1 MQKSVSKYASDES
14 EPEPE
19 PESPSASEGEGEDV
33 NSDDEQSASKTNK
46 ETISKVKSILGF
58 GDEDSDNGTPKVS
71 DSETETDMEGDDT
84 EGEGLDEEGEP
95 EEVPSIKNGFSKLL
109 GSLKNAVG
117 NIGSDSGSAAVEAE
131 AANIDKPGRRK
142 GKSGAAAAAAASSKP
157 ASASASRNKKVR
169 GIQPTEAELG
179 YNSDEDDEGENSDDE
194 NMDDDDDDESK
205 LKKFDK
211 DLRED
216 YLVNFHPESLIQN
229 YDEIYNL
236 ARVVRDAN
244 GVIVDSLHRTLPMM
258 TKYEKT
264 RILGQRAKQINDGA
278 TPFVKVPEN
287 VIDGYLIAIKELEEK
302 KIPFIIRRPLPNL
315 GSEYWMVE
323 DLEIVI

>member
-1 MQKSVSKYASDES
+1 MQKAVPKYASDES
-14 EPEPE
+14 DPE
-19 PESPSASEGEGEDV
+19 PESPSASEGEDEDV
-33 NSDDEQSASKTNK
+33 DSDEEKSASRTNK

-58 GDEDSDNGTPKVS
+58 GDEDSDNGSTKVS
-71 DSETETDMEGDDT
+71 DSETDTDMEGDDT
-84 EGEGLDEEGEP
+84 EGEGLDEEGQL

-131 AANIDKPGRRK
+131 AGRRK
-142 GKSGAAAAAAASSKP
+142 GKSAAAAAADTSSKP
-157 ASASASRNKKVR
+157 ASASASRKKKVR

-179 YNSDEDDEGENSDDE
+179 YNSDDDEGDNSDDE
-194 NMDDDDDDESK
+194 NIDDDDDDESK

-211 DLRED
+211 DVRED

-278 TPFVKVPEN
+278 TPFVKIPEN

-302 KIPFIIRRPLPNL
+302 KIPFIIRRPLPNR

-323 DLEIVI
+323 DLEIVL

>member
-1 MQKSVSKYASDES
+1 MQKAVPKYASDES
-14 EPEPE
+14 EPEPD
-19 PESPSASEGEGEDV
+19 SPSASEGEDV
-33 NSDDEQSASKTNK
+33 TSDDEQPTKK
-46 ETISKVKSILGF
+46 DTISKVKSILGF

-71 DSETETDMEGDDT
+71 DSETETDGDET
-84 EGEGLDEEGEP
+84 EDADEEGEP

-109 GSLKNAVG
+109 GSLKNAVS

-131 AANIDKPGRRK
+131 EANIDKPGRRK
-142 GKSGAAAAAAASSKP
+142 GKSAAETSSKP
-157 ASASASRNKKVR
+157 SSRKKKIR
-169 GIQPTEAELG
+169 GIQPTEAELA
-179 YNSDEDDEGENSDDE
+179 YNSDEDEDGNSDDE
-194 NMDDDDDDESK
+194 NMDDDEDTDSK

-244 GVIVDSLHRTLPMM
+244 GVVVDSLHRTLPMM

-278 TPFVKVPEN
+278 TPFVKVPEG

-302 KIPFIIRRPLPNL
+302 KIPFIIRRPLPNR

>member
-1 MQKSVSKYASDES
+1 MQKAPPKYASDES
-14 EPEPE
+14 EPEPD
-19 PESPSASEGEGEDV
+19 SPSASEGEDV
-33 NSDDEQSASKTNK
+33 TSDDEQPTKK
-46 ETISKVKSILGF
+46 DTISKVKSILGF

-71 DSETETDMEGDDT
+71 DSETETDGDET
-84 EGEGLDEEGEP
+84 EDADEEGEP

-109 GSLKNAVG
+109 GSLKNAVS

-131 AANIDKPGRRK
+131 EANIDKPGKRK
-142 GKSGAAAAAAASSKP
+142 GKSAAETSSKP
-157 ASASASRNKKVR
+157 SSRKKKIR
-169 GIQPTEAELG
+169 GIQPTEAELA
-179 YNSDEDDEGENSDDE
+179 YNSDEDEGGNSDDE
-194 NMDDDDDDESK
+194 NMDDDEDTDSK

-244 GVIVDSLHRTLPMM
+244 GVVVDSLHRTLPMM

-278 TPFVKVPEN
+278 TPFVKVPEG

-302 KIPFIIRRPLPNL
+302 KIPFIIRRPLPNR

>member
-1 MQKSVSKYASDES
+1 MQKAVPKYASDES
-14 EPEPE
+14 EPE

-58 GDEDSDNGTPKVS
+58 GDEDSDNGSPKVS
-71 DSETETDMEGDDT
+71 DSETDTDMEGDDT

-131 AANIDKPGRRK
+131 AGRRK
-142 GKSGAAAAAAASSKP
+142 GKSAAAAAAETSSKP
-157 ASASASRNKKVR
+157 ASASASRKKKVR

-179 YNSDEDDEGENSDDE
+179 YNSDDDEGDNSDDE

-211 DLRED
+211 DVRED

-278 TPFVKVPEN
+278 TPFVKIPEN

-302 KIPFIIRRPLPNL
+302 KIPFIIRRPLPNR

-323 DLEIVI
+323 DLEIVL

>member
-1 MQKSVSKYASDES
+1 MQKADSKYASDAS
-14 EPEPE
+14 DPET
-19 PESPSASEGEGEDV
+19 ESPSASEGEDV
-33 NSDDEQSASKTNK
+33 NSDDEQGTNRD
-46 ETISKVKSILGF
+46 TINKVKSILGF
-58 GDEDSDNGTPKVS
+58 GDEDSDNASPKVS
-71 DSETETDMEGDDT
+71 DSETETDMEGEDDED
-84 EGEGLDEEGEP
+84 EGIDDEGKP

-117 NIGSDSGSAAVEAE
+117 NIGSDSGSAAVEVEE
-131 AANIDKPGRRK
+131 ANVNKPGRRK
-142 GKSGAAAAAAASSKP
+142 GKSGAAAAASSKLAS
-157 ASASASRNKKVR
+157 ASASASRKKKVR
-169 GIQPTEAELG
+169 GIQPTEAEIA
-179 YNSDEDDEGENSDDE
+179 YNSDEDDEGGNSDDE

-205 LKKFDK
+205 LKKFDR
-211 DLRED
+211 DVREE
-216 YLVNFHPESLIQN
+216 YLVNFHPESLVQN

-278 TPFVKVPEN
+278 TPFVKVPDG
-287 VIDGYLIAIKELEEK
+287 VIDGYLIAMKELEEK
-302 KIPFIIRRPLPNL
+302 KIPFIIRRPLPNR

-323 DLEIVI
+323 DLEIII

>member
-1 MQKSVSKYASDES
+1 MQKAVSKYASDES

-19 PESPSASEGEGEDV
+19 SPSASEGEDV

-58 GDEDSDNGTPKVS
+58 GDEDSDSGTPKVS
-71 DSETETDMEGDDT
+71 DSETDTDM
-84 EGEGLDEEGEP
+84 EGEGLDDEGEP

-109 GSLKNAVG
+109 GSLKNAVS

-131 AANIDKPGRRK
+131 AANIDKAGRRK
-142 GKSGAAAAAAASSKP
+142 GKSAAAAAESSSKP
-157 ASASASRNKKVR
+157 ASASRKKKVR

-179 YNSDEDDEGENSDDE
+179 YNSDEDEGDNSEDE

-244 GVIVDSLHRTLPMM
+244 GVIVDSLHRTLPML

-278 TPFVKVPEN
+278 TPFVKIPEN
-287 VIDGYLIAIKELEEK
+287 VIDGYLIAIKELEQK
-302 KIPFIIRRPLPNL
+302 KIPFIIRRPLPNR

>member
-1 MQKSVSKYASDES
+1 MQKAVPKYASDES
-14 EPEPE
+14 DPEPD
-19 PESPSASEGEGEDV
+19 SPSASEGEDV
-33 NSDDEQSASKTNK
+33 ISDDEQPTNK
-46 ETISKVKSILGF
+46 DTISKVKSILGF
-58 GDEDSDNGTPKVS
+58 GDEDSDNGSPKVS
-71 DSETETDMEGDDT
+71 DSGTETDGDET
-84 EGEGLDEEGEP
+84 EDADEEGEQ

-109 GSLKNAVG
+109 GSLKNAVN

-131 AANIDKPGRRK
+131 EANVDKPGRRK
-142 GKSGAAAAAAASSKP
+142 GKSSAAAAQNSS
-157 ASASASRNKKVR
+157 SRKKKVR
-169 GIQPTEAELG
+169 GIQPTEAELA
-179 YNSDEDDEGENSDDE
+179 YNSDEDEGENSDDE
-194 NMDDDDDDESK
+194 NMDDDEDADSK

-244 GVIVDSLHRTLPMM
+244 GVIVDSLHRTLPML

-302 KIPFIIRRPLPNL
+302 KIPFIIRRPLPNR
-315 GSEYWMVE
+315 GSEYWMVQ